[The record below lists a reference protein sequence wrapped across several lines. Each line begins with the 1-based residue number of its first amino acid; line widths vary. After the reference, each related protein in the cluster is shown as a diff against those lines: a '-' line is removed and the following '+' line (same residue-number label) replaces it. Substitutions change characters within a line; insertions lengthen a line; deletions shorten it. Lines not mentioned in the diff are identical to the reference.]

1 MSILKSPFGRIVGI
15 NLFLMIA
22 LQSTYFVG
30 IIGCATYDLG
40 AGALEVSALTFALN
54 TLLVLGNLASGPVI
68 DWVGP
73 RKTLLV
79 LLAATA
85 LTGLFEWLSPVSYP
99 SLFLA
104 AMANGFFFGAATTA
118 VDAYPRFFSEDA
130 KELSRTNSLSQVA
143 TGIAVILGPA
153 LAAWICTWAPNRCV
167 FSIMAVAPFPALA
180 LAWATR
186 EEKPVGKQV
195 HAEKSAR
202 LAEAS
207 GQGAGEAAVAEKPSF
222 FHEVLEGVKIVFTKP
237 DLRILFIISFLGFF
251 AYGAFDSL
259 ESLFYRDVLCVDSDW
274 MGWLSSASGIG
285 GTLGSLLVLKV
296 DHKKLSTWLLSMV
309 LVLVGVGSM
318 IYTGTP
324 FVLVA
329 AVGQVVTGIGFGMLA
344 PIRNTLMQMRSDPA
358 TIGRVASVM
367 RVAMNSAGAL
377 PLLAAPGLSALFGP
391 QAVLFGASTF
401 AAAVGVVCAVVYRR
415 TRVK

>member
-1 MSILKSPFGRIVGI
+1 MSLLKSPFGRIVGI

-40 AGALEVSALTFALN
+40 AGALEVSVLTFALN
-54 TLLVLGNLASGPVI
+54 AMLVVGNLASGPVI
-68 DWVGP
+68 DWIGP
-73 RKTLLV
+73 RKTLLA

-99 SLFLA
+99 SLFFA
-104 AMANGFFFGAATTA
+104 AVANGFFFGASSTA
-118 VDAYPRFFSEDA
+118 VDAYPRFFTENA
-130 KELSRTNSLSQVA
+130 RELSRTNSFSQVA
-143 TGIAVILGPA
+143 TGVSVILGPA

-167 FSIMAVAPFPALA
+167 FSIMALAPFPALA

-195 HAEKSAR
+195 HEAAAAE
-202 LAEAS
+202 
-207 GQGAGEAAVAEKPSF
+207 GAGPVEKPSF
-222 FHEVLEGVKIVFTKP
+222 FAEVLEGVRIVLTKD

-274 MGWLSSASGIG
+274 MGWLSSASGLG
-285 GTLGSLLVLKV
+285 GTLGSLLVLRI
-296 DHKKLSTWLLSMV
+296 DHKKLSTWLLAMV

-329 AVGQVVTGIGFGMLA
+329 AVGQVVCGVGFGMLA
-344 PIRNTLMQMRSDPA
+344 PIRSTLMQMRSDPA

-377 PLLAAPGLSALFGP
+377 PLLAAPALSAAFGP

-401 AAAVGVVCAVVYRR
+401 AALVGAVCAFVYRG
-415 TRVK
+415 TRVR

>member
-1 MSILKSPFGRIVGI
+1 MSLLKSPFGRIVGI

-40 AGALEVSALTFALN
+40 AGALEVSVLTFALN
-54 TLLVLGNLASGPVI
+54 AMLVVGNLASGPVI
-68 DWVGP
+68 DWIGP
-73 RKTLLV
+73 RKTLLA

-99 SLFLA
+99 TLFFA
-104 AMANGFFFGAATTA
+104 AVANGFFFGASSTA
-118 VDAYPRFFSEDA
+118 VDAYPRFFTENA
-130 KELSRTNSLSQVA
+130 RELSRTNSFSQVA
-143 TGIAVILGPA
+143 TGVSVILGPA

-167 FSIMAVAPFPALA
+167 FSIMALAPFPALA

-195 HAEKSAR
+195 HEAVAAE
-202 LAEAS
+202 
-207 GQGAGEAAVAEKPSF
+207 GAGPVEKPSF
-222 FHEVLEGVKIVFTKP
+222 FAEVLEGVRIVLTKD

-274 MGWLSSASGIG
+274 MGWLSSASGLG
-285 GTLGSLLVLKV
+285 GTLGSLLVLRI
-296 DHKKLSTWLLSMV
+296 DHKKLSTWLLAMV

-329 AVGQVVTGIGFGMLA
+329 AVGQVVCGVGFGMLA
-344 PIRNTLMQMRSDPA
+344 PIRSTLMQMRSDPA

-377 PLLAAPGLSALFGP
+377 PLLAAPALSAAFGP

-401 AAAVGVVCAVVYRR
+401 AALVGVVCAFVYRG
-415 TRVK
+415 TRVR

>member
-40 AGALEVSALTFALN
+40 AGALEVSALTFTLN

-68 DWVGP
+68 DWIGP

-85 LTGLFEWLSPVSYP
+85 FTGAFEWLLPVSYP
-99 SLFLA
+99 SLFIA

-130 KELSRTNSLSQVA
+130 RELSRTNSLSQVA
-143 TGIAVILGPA
+143 TGISVILGPA

-195 HAEKSAR
+195 HAQKNAR
-202 LAEAS
+202 LAKEE
-207 GQGAGEAAVAEKPSF
+207 GEGAAAEKPNF
-222 FHEVLEGVKIVFTKP
+222 FHEVLEGVKIVLTK
-237 DLRILFIISFLGFF
+237 DELRILFIISFLGFF

-285 GTLGSLLVLKV
+285 GTLGSLLVLKL

-309 LVLVGVGSM
+309 LVLVGIGSM

-367 RVAMNSAGAL
+367 RVGMNSAGAL
-377 PLLAAPGLSALFGP
+377 PLLAAPALSAAFGP

-401 AAAVGVVCAVVYRR
+401 AALVGVVCAVVYRK